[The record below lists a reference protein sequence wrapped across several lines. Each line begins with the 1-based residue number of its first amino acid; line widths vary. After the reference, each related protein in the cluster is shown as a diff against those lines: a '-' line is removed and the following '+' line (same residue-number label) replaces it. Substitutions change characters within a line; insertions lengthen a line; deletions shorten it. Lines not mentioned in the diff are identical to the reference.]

1 MFVDLVCTGMP
12 QPENDNFSVTLQPNP
27 SSGVFFANISGVRDQ
42 IVNVIVIDLQ
52 GKIVYKDA
60 VKSGSNALVRKI
72 DLTSL
77 SKGTYVIKIQTDK
90 DQKVDKIIIQ

>member
-1 MFVDLVCTGMP
+1 M
-12 QPENDNFSVTLQPNP
+12 DNTICVIRN
-27 SSGVFFANISGVRDQ
+27 
-42 IVNVIVIDLQ
+42 VNVLVIDLQ